1 MPPPRAAGGTVLA
14 ALLAAAVSA
23 AVGHGQEAAAPP
35 AGTPA
40 GGAIP
45 PIQISPLQ
53 MMRHPTGDRLPDTPL
68 VDDTGRNLRFL
79 TDLVKDRAVVIT
91 FFYTNCRGTCP
102 GTNLVLAE
110 LRELLAQDFGRSLRL
125 ISISFEPEK
134 DDVKAIAEYAAQ
146 FRVEAT
152 DVDTPEWLFLTGGP
166 DDIRELRR
174 ALQLYD
180 LDEAVDRDP
189 SQHAAAVIVGNHATG
204 RWGILPVGIGPK
216 RLAERIRAVAGW
228 TAGQRYPQ
236 AVRSPAGDANQAQ
249 PAAEAGSGD
258 GAAVT
263 ADAAAGSANGA
274 AGQ

>member
-1 MPPPRAAGGTVLA
+1 MKV
-14 ALLAAAVSA
+14 
-23 AVGHGQEAAAPP
+23 
-35 AGTPA
+35 
-40 GGAIP
+40 
-45 PIQISPLQ
+45 SPLQ
-53 MMRHPTGDRLPDTPL
+53 LMRNPIGDQLPDTPL
-68 VDDTGRNLRFL
+68 VDDSGRNVLFL

-110 LRELLAQDFGRSLRL
+110 LRDLLARDFGRSVRL

-152 DVDTPEWLFLTGGP
+152 DADTPEWLFLTGGS

-174 ALQLYD
+174 ALQLYS

-204 RWGILPVGIGPK
+204 RWGILPVGLGAE
-216 RLAERIRAVAGW
+216 RLAERIRVVAGW
-228 TAGQRYPQ
+228 TAAQRYP
-236 AVRSPAGDANQAQ
+236 
-249 PAAEAGSGD
+249 
-258 GAAVT
+258 
-263 ADAAAGSANGA
+263 
-274 AGQ
+274 

>member
-1 MPPPRAAGGTVLA
+1 MLA
-14 ALLAAAVSA
+14 ALVVSA
-23 AVGHGQEAAAPP
+23 TCQGQESTTPP

-40 GGAIP
+40 GGAAVDGVR
-45 PIQISPLQ
+45 ISPLQ
-53 MMRHPTGDRLPDTPL
+53 MMRHPTGDQLPDTPL
-68 VDDTGRNLRFL
+68 VDDTGRQVRFL
-79 TDLVKDRAVVIT
+79 TDLVRDRAVVIT

-110 LRELLAQDFGRSLRL
+110 LRDLLAKDFGRSVRL

-134 DDVKAIAEYAAQ
+134 DDVKAIAEYASQ

-189 SQHAAAVIVGNHATG
+189 SQHAAAVIVGNQATG
-204 RWGILPVGIGPK
+204 RWGILPVGIGAK
-216 RLAERIRAVAGW
+216 RLAERIRVVAGW
-228 TAGQRYPQ
+228 TAAQRYPEI
-236 AVRSPAGDANQAQ
+236 VRSPAGPVTQSQPPANAGD
-249 PAAEAGSGD
+249 GSG
-258 GAAVT
+258 A
-263 ADAAAGSANGA
+263 
-274 AGQ
+274 Q